1 MKLLALDFGGR
12 RIGVAVGDSEIGVAN
27 ARPFLLNDG
36 DALDNLVELIEREG
50 IEKILIGLPRGFRE
64 ETQQT
69 DIVRKFAEQLDAKI
83 AIPLEFVDERFT
95 SKIATS
101 NLQTANLNSRE
112 QKNLVDSESARI
124 ILQEFFD
131 A

>member
-12 RIGVAVGDSEIGVAN
+12 RIGVAVGDAEIGVAN
-27 ARPFLLNDG
+27 ARPFLLNDS

-50 IEKILIGLPRGFRE
+50 VEKILIGLPRGFRE
-64 ETQQT
+64 ETEQT
-69 DIVRKFAEQLDAKI
+69 DIVRKFAAELDAKI

-131 A
+131 T

>member
-1 MKLLALDFGGR
+1 MKMLALDFGGQ
-12 RIGVAVGDSEIGVAN
+12 RIGVAVGDAEIGVAN
-27 ARPFLLNDG
+27 ARPFLLNDV

-64 ETQQT
+64 ETEQT
-69 DIVRKFAEQLDAKI
+69 GIVRKFAANLDAKI